1 MPDIVIR
8 LAILLFVGAVTWLLI
23 TFGRRFVDA
32 RRQRVLSTQLPDTLS
47 SVINT
52 DDATGKAIVRILAF
66 STPDCQQCHQIQ
78 APALRRVVE
87 ARGNI
92 VSVVEIDATSEPE
105 LAQRYQVLTVP
116 TTIVL
121 DAAGQAH
128 AVNYG
133 FANTKRLLEQVD
145 GIL

>member
-66 STPDCQQCHQIQ
+66 STPDCQQCHQTKFELNRM
-78 APALRRVVE
+78 AKHRFGPGGEKYGEAL
-87 ARGNI
+87 
-92 VSVVEIDATSEPE
+92 
-105 LAQRYQVLTVP
+105 QVL
-116 TTIVL
+116 
-121 DAAGQAH
+121 
-128 AVNYG
+128 
-133 FANTKRLLEQVD
+133 KVD
-145 GIL
+145 K